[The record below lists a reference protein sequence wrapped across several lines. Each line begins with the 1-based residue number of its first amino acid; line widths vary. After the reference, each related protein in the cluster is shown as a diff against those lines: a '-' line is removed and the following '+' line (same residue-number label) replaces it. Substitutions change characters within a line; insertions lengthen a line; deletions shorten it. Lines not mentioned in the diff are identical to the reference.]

1 MGLLFVV
8 AREEEHLYDSLVQ
21 AFAGRPGVR
30 VVLDRRGGERREASA
45 EPGRERRERDRRIR
59 PHASGELTTVGWTV
73 VRVNRLPVGV

>member
-30 VVLDRRGGERREASA
+30 VVLDRRGGGSAGRRAPSLAGSGGSATAVSGPTPAAS
-45 EPGRERRERDRRIR
+45 
-59 PHASGELTTVGWTV
+59 
-73 VRVNRLPVGV
+73 